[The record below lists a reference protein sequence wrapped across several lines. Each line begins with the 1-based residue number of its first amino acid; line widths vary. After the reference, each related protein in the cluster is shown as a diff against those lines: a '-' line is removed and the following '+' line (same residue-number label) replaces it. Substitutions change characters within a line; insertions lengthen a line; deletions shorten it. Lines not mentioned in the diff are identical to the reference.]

1 MKKFKK
7 ILIRIIVII
16 AVIFLAALVYL
27 FTDSPFPDYTT
38 SGLTTT
44 QSNLIV
50 QGNQVLPEP
59 DSLSKNIV
67 SKGQWFADATGRTM
81 ILHGINLG
89 GSSKLPYSPM
99 IASNQK
105 ENFYESAYTVSFVGR
120 PFPISEADMHFKRL
134 YQWGYRFI
142 RLLITWEA
150 IEHEGP
156 GKYDE
161 AYLNYVQAIVKKAGE
176 YNINVFIDPHQ
187 DVWSR
192 FTGGDGAPYW
202 TLEKAGFNPRKFSE
216 TGAALIHNISGDPFP
231 TMIWPTNLDKLGAAT
246 MFTLF
251 FGGNDFAPFLKI
263 DSMSAQDYLQSHYF
277 NAIKQVALKLKG
289 LPNVIGFDTF
299 NEPGSGYIGMSD
311 LNANGQLVNGFMP
324 TPFQGMVLGGGNAME
339 LVRYEFSITGSKK
352 KEKLLMNPGKLS
364 AWKTA
369 ANDIWKTAGV
379 WGYDAQQKGVLL
391 KPTYFAVV
399 NGKPVDFSAH
409 YFKPF
414 VTNFKAVIHSVDSNW
429 LIFTEAALFHDLP
442 VFTENE
448 ANKML
453 NAGHSYDQLTLITK
467 DYYSWFGINV
477 AKRRPVFGKTAIRKN
492 LHNTVAKRKEET
504 ISSLGNKPTL
514 IGEFGIP
521 FDLNNKNAF
530 KTGDFSDQEACLD
543 RSFQSMESNM
553 LSYTLWNYTFDND
566 NTNGDQWNG
575 EDLSIFSKSQQTN
588 AADLNSGGRA
598 LTAAIRP
605 YPYKIAGEP
614 ILYFFN
620 KNAKEFYLK
629 FKADASITAPTEI
642 FIPAFHFQKGFE
654 VLHSAGKLQFN
665 QQASLLLFYAEA
677 GGEKTIIVRAKK

>member
-27 FTDSPFPDYTT
+27 FTDSPFPDYTS

-44 QSNLIV
+44 QSTLIA

-89 GSSKLPYSPM
+89 GSSKLPYSPL

-105 ENFYESAYTVSFVGR
+105 ENLYESAYTVSFVGR

-142 RLLITWEA
+142 RFLITWEA

-156 GKYDE
+156 GIYDE
-161 AYLNYVQAIVKKAGE
+161 AYLNYVQAVVKKAGE

-202 TLEKAGFNPRKFSE
+202 TLEKTGFNPRNFQE
-216 TGAALIHNISGDPFP
+216 TGAALIHNIAGDPFP
-231 TMIWPTNLDKLGAAT
+231 AMIWPTNLDKLGAAT

-251 FGGNDFAPFLKI
+251 FGGNDFAPFVKI
-263 DSMSAQDYLQSHYF
+263 DSMSAQDYLQNHYF
-277 NAIKQVALKLKG
+277 DAIKQVALKLKG

-324 TPFQGMVLGGGNAME
+324 TPFQGMVLGGGSALE

-352 KEKLLMNPGKLS
+352 KEKLLINPGKLS

-379 WGYDAQQKGVLL
+379 WGYDAQQNGLLL
-391 KPTYFAVV
+391 KPTYFSVV
-399 NGKPVDFSAH
+399 KGKPVDFSAH

-414 VTNFKAVIHSVDSNW
+414 VTKFKEVIHSVDSSW
-429 LIFTEAALFHDLP
+429 LIFTEPALFHELP
-442 VFTENE
+442 VFSPGE
-448 ANKML
+448 ADKMI

-467 DYYSWFGINV
+467 DYYSWFGVNV
-477 AKRRPVFGKTAIRKN
+477 AKRRPVFGKTAIRKT
-492 LHNTVAKRKEET
+492 LHNSVAERKEET

-521 FDLNNKNAF
+521 FDMGKKKAF
-530 KTGDFSDQEACLD
+530 KTGNYADQEACLD

-588 AADLNSGGRA
+588 PADLNSGGRA
-598 LTAAIRP
+598 LNAAIRP
-605 YPYKIAGEP
+605 YPFKIAGEP
-614 ILYFFN
+614 TEYFFN

-629 FKADASITAPTEI
+629 FKADISITAPTEI

-654 VLHSAGKLQFN
+654 VLHSAGKLLFDKE
-665 QQASLLLFYAEA
+665 ASLLLFMPKEM
-677 GGEKTIIVRAKK
+677 AKRR